1 MNEVSMVISGAE
13 VILEN
18 GSILNRTGTSSL
30 ALIAYSNNKPFYVF
44 AESYK
49 YLKRIYFS
57 QSDLPKLI
65 KKDI

>member
-1 MNEVSMVISGAE
+1 MHEVSMVISGAE

-44 AESYK
+44 A
-49 YLKRIYFS
+49 
-57 QSDLPKLI
+57 
-65 KKDI
+65 